1 MASTDTRNRW
11 GRILS
16 TVGSVWIVLYFI
28 ARSFDFG
35 GTPLGDILESF
46 GSTFFVPILLLLAGR
61 SMQKRSRRTSVEDPL
76 TPRPESQ
83 STPPPAPSRPAPP
96 PPVLK
101 PAPVKPAS
109 VKPASVKPASVKPAS
124 VDMDELAEAIGFDAS
139 EETPSLPD
147 GEVEA
152 DRPQTSAE
160 MIADAH
166 RRNKKDDDG

>member
-11 GRILS
+11 GKILS

-61 SMQKRSRRTSVEDPL
+61 SMQRRSRRTSVEDPL
-76 TPRPESQ
+76 TPRPETQ

-96 PPVLK
+96 PPVVK
-101 PAPVKPAS
+101 PTPVKPA
-109 VKPASVKPASVKPAS
+109 P

-147 GEVEA
+147 VEVEG

-166 RRNKKDDDG
+166 RLNKKDDDG

>member
-11 GRILS
+11 GKILS

-28 ARSFDFG
+28 ARTFDFG

-61 SMQKRSRRTSVEDPL
+61 SMQRRSRRTSVEDPL
-76 TPRPESQ
+76 TPRPETQ

-96 PPVLK
+96 PPVVK
-101 PAPVKPAS
+101 PTPVKPA
-109 VKPASVKPASVKPAS
+109 P

-139 EETPSLPD
+139 EEAPSLPD
-147 GEVEA
+147 VEVEA

>member
-1 MASTDTRNRW
+1 MAATDTRNRW
-11 GRILS
+11 GKILS

-61 SMQKRSRRTSVEDPL
+61 SMQRRSRRTRVEDPL
-76 TPRPESQ
+76 TTSTESQ
-83 STPPPAPSRPAPP
+83 STPPPAPRPAPSRPAPP
-96 PPVLK
+96 PPVVK
-101 PAPVKPAS
+101 PAPVKPA
-109 VKPASVKPASVKPAS
+109 P
-124 VDMDELAEAIGFDAS
+124 VDTDELAEAIGFDAS
-139 EETPSLPD
+139 EEAPSLPD
-147 GEVEA
+147 VEVEA

-166 RRNKKDDDG
+166 RLNKKDDDG

>member
-11 GRILS
+11 GKILS

-61 SMQKRSRRTSVEDPL
+61 SMQRRSRRTRVEDPL
-76 TPRPESQ
+76 TPRTESQ

-96 PPVLK
+96 PPVVK
-101 PAPVKPAS
+101 PAPVKPAP
-109 VKPASVKPASVKPAS
+109 VKPAP
-124 VDMDELAEAIGFDAS
+124 VDMDELAEVIGFDAS
-139 EETPSLPD
+139 EEAPSLPD
-147 GEVEA
+147 VEVEA
-152 DRPQTSAE
+152 DRPKTSTE

>member
-1 MASTDTRNRW
+1 MASTDTMNRW

-76 TPRPESQ
+76 TPRSESQ
-83 STPPPAPSRPAPP
+83 STPPPAPRPAPSRPAPP

-101 PAPVKPAS
+101 PAPVKPAP
-109 VKPASVKPASVKPAS
+109 VKPAP

-147 GEVEA
+147 VEVEA
-152 DRPQTSAE
+152 DRPKTSAE

-166 RRNKKDDDG
+166 RLNKKHDDG

>member
-76 TPRPESQ
+76 TPRPETQ
-83 STPPPAPSRPAPP
+83 SRPPPAPRPAPSRPAPP
-96 PPVLK
+96 PPPVVK
-101 PAPVKPAS
+101 PAPVEPA
-109 VKPASVKPASVKPAS
+109 P

-152 DRPQTSAE
+152 DRPKTSAE

>member
-1 MASTDTRNRW
+1 MASSDTLNRW

-46 GSTFFVPILLLLAGR
+46 GSTLFVPILLLFAGR
-61 SMQKRSRRTSVEDPL
+61 SIKRRSRRASVEDPL
-76 TPRPESQ
+76 TPRPETQ
-83 STPPPAPSRPAPP
+83 SMPPPAPSRPAPP
-96 PPVLK
+96 PPVVK
-101 PAPVKPAS
+101 PAPVKPAP
-109 VKPASVKPASVKPAS
+109 VKPAPVEPAP
-124 VDMDELAEAIGFDAS
+124 VDMDELAEASGFDAT

-147 GEVEA
+147 VEVEA
-152 DRPQTSAE
+152 DRPKTSAE

-166 RRNKKDDDG
+166 RLNKKDDDG

>member
-1 MASTDTRNRW
+1 MASSDTLNRW

-16 TVGSVWIVLYFI
+16 AVGSVWIVLYFI

-46 GSTFFVPILLLLAGR
+46 GSTLFVPILLLFAGR
-61 SMQKRSRRTSVEDPL
+61 SIKRRSRRASVEDPL

-83 STPPPAPSRPAPP
+83 SRPLPAPSRPAPP
-96 PPVLK
+96 PPVVK
-101 PAPVKPAS
+101 PAPDE
-109 VKPASVKPASVKPAS
+109 PAS
-124 VDMDELAEAIGFDAS
+124 VDMDELAEATGFDAS

-147 GEVEA
+147 VEVEA
-152 DRPQTSAE
+152 DRPKTSAE

-166 RRNKKDDDG
+166 RLNKKDDDG

>member
-11 GRILS
+11 GKILS

-28 ARSFDFG
+28 ARTFDFG

-46 GSTFFVPILLLLAGR
+46 GGTFFVPILLLLAGR
-61 SMQKRSRRTSVEDPL
+61 SMQRRSRRASVEDPL
-76 TPRPESQ
+76 TPGPESQ

-96 PPVLK
+96 PPVVK
-101 PAPVKPAS
+101 PAPVKPA
-109 VKPASVKPASVKPAS
+109 P

-139 EETPSLPD
+139 EEAPSLPD
-147 GEVEA
+147 VEVEA

-166 RRNKKDDDG
+166 RLNKKDDDG